1 MCWEVEAMLIFPVR
15 HHSPTAALQVRRLIR
30 QRRPRLVLVEG
41 PADAT
46 PLIPLLLDRATAPP
60 VAVYAYRTGGG
71 DVRAAFWPF
80 CDYSPELAALKA
92 GAEVGAQLA
101 FCDLPAAMTLAASR
115 SEAEGESDYGR
126 FAAGLAEAAGY
137 DSFESFWETAFEQET
152 GAGAPEGYIEVMN
165 TFGAQARVLS
175 DRGDDHDDI
184 RERHMA
190 AVALNSGFAPEEILI
205 VCGAAHA
212 QRIAAALTDGTAAP
226 ATLETAT
233 VEVVMV
239 PYSFP
244 RLSEQSGYGAGNRAP
259 WFYQRVWG
267 LKGDYHAAVRETLA
281 ALAARLRK
289 QGQSASLAQTID
301 AYNLART
308 LAHMREK
315 PAPGVDEVVQAAT
328 ACFGQGR
335 TTMVIDALKHVLIG
349 ETVGRVTHKVGKTPL
364 QTEFYAEAN
373 RLRLPILDTPQQIL
387 VHLPVPAEAEQSVFL
402 HRLGVASIPFARE
415 IESGLGGRGRDAS
428 GGPLEQ
434 LSRVREKWELQW
446 RPQTDAELVERTAL
460 GNTLAEVCG
469 RVLNQRLA
477 QAPHI
482 DTGAEILLQ
491 MALCEITAGF
501 DQALEQCETLAADSA
516 SFVALARATYYL
528 NGLLNYGSARRLPVE
543 RLTAL
548 AERLFARAVLHL
560 PAAAICGDE
569 AAQEADGALKSLYE
583 LVARGAADAGLFWE
597 AVETVSHMEQAHPAL
612 RGLALVLLELGGRLA
627 SGALAGRI
635 RYWLSATAEAPDN
648 ARLVSG
654 LFSLHRSTLVRN
666 RTLIGAVTEFLTDL
680 ELEQLTPLLPVLRRN
695 LGNLTAAERAYLA
708 ETLEAVL
715 GLGGG
720 EASRTLK
727 LSALDEELLREADR
741 AVTNTLA
748 DWRVRY
754 GIG

>member
-1 MCWEVEAMLIFPVR
+1 MLIFPVR

-46 PLIPLLLDRATAPP
+46 PLIPLLLDRSTAPP
-60 VAVYAYRTGGG
+60 VAIYAYRTGGG
-71 DVRAAFWPF
+71 EVRAAFWPF
-80 CDYSPELAALKA
+80 CDYSPEYAALKA
-92 GAEVGAQLA
+92 GQEVGAQLA
-101 FCDLPAAMTLAASR
+101 FCDLPAAMTLAAAR
-115 SEAEGESDYGR
+115 REAEGESDYGR
-126 FAAGLAEAAGY
+126 FAAGLAKAAGY
-137 DSFESFWETAFEQET
+137 DSFEEFWETAFEQESGT
-152 GAGAPEGYIEVMN
+152 GTPEGYIEVMGA
-165 TFGAQARVLS
+165 FGAHARTLS
-175 DRGDDHDDI
+175 ADGGAGGDHDDI

-190 AVALNSGFAPEEILI
+190 AVALNSGFAPAEILI

-212 QRIAAALTDGTAAP
+212 EKIASALTDGTAAP
-226 ATLETAT
+226 ATLEAAT

-259 WFYQRVWG
+259 WFYQRVWA
-267 LKGDYHAAVRETLA
+267 LKGDYHAAARETLA
-281 ALAARLRK
+281 ALAGRLRK

-301 AYNLART
+301 AYNLTRT

-315 PAPGVDEVVQAAT
+315 PAPGVDEVAEAAT

-335 TTMVIDALKHVLIG
+335 GALVAEALRHVLIG
-349 ETVGRVTHKVGKTPL
+349 EAVGRVTHKVGKTPL

-387 VHLPVPAEAEQSVFL
+387 IHLPVPAEAEQSVFL

-415 IESGLGGRGRDAS
+415 VESGLGGRGRDAA

-460 GNTLAEVCG
+460 GNTLREVCG
-469 RVLNQRLA
+469 RVLNRRLA

-482 DTGAEILLQ
+482 DTGAEVLLQ
-491 MALCEITAGF
+491 MALCEVTAGF

-516 SFVALARATYYL
+516 SFAALARATYYL

-543 RLTAL
+543 RLGAL
-548 AERLFARAVLHL
+548 AERLFARAILHL

-569 AAQEADGALKSLYE
+569 AAQEADSALKSLYE
-583 LVARGAADAGLFWE
+583 LVSRGAADAGLFWE
-597 AVETVSHMEQAHPAL
+597 AVETVSRMEQAHPAL
-612 RGLALVLLELGGRLA
+612 RGLALVLLELGGKLA
-627 SGALAGRI
+627 PGALTGRI

-727 LSALDEELLREADR
+727 LTAIEEELLREADR
-741 AVTNTLA
+741 AVTQTLA

>member
-1 MCWEVEAMLIFPVR
+1 MLIFPVR
-15 HHSPTAALQVRRLIR
+15 HHSPTAALQVRTLIR
-30 QRRPRLVLVEG
+30 KRRPRLVLVEG

-46 PLIPLLLDRATAPP
+46 PLIPLLLDRSTAPP
-60 VAVYAYRTGGG
+60 VAVYAYRTGAAE
-71 DVRAAFWPF
+71 VRAAFWPF
-80 CDYSPELAALKA
+80 CDYSPEYAALQA
-92 GAEVGAQLA
+92 GQEVGAQLA
-101 FCDLPAAMTLAASR
+101 FCDLPAAMTLAAGR
-115 SEAEGESDYGR
+115 EEAGGSEYGR

-137 DSFESFWETAFEQET
+137 DSFEEFWETAFEQE
-152 GAGAPEGYIEVMN
+152 AGQGTPEGYIEVLGD
-165 TFGAQARVLS
+165 FGTKARALS
-175 DRGDDHDDI
+175 AGDEHNDL

-190 AVALNSGFAPEEILI
+190 ATALNSGVAPAEIAI

-212 QRIAAALTDGTAAP
+212 EKIAAAVTGGSAAF
-226 ATLETAT
+226 AALETAT
-233 VEVVMV
+233 VEVVLV

-259 WFYQRVWG
+259 WFYQRVWE
-267 LKGDYHAAVRETLA
+267 LKGDYRAATRATLA
-281 ALAARLRK
+281 ALAGRLRK
-289 QGQSASLAQTID
+289 QGHQASLAQTID

-315 PAPGVDEVVQAAT
+315 PAPGVDEVTEAAT

-335 TTMVIDALKHVLIG
+335 TTLVTDALRHVLIG

-387 VHLPVPAEAEQSVFL
+387 VHLPVAAEAEQSAFL

-415 IESGLGGRGRDAS
+415 IESGLGGRGRDAA

-446 RPQTDAELVERTAL
+446 RPETDAELVERTAL

-477 QAPHI
+477 EAPHI
-482 DTGAEILLQ
+482 DTGAEVLLK
-491 MALCEITAGF
+491 MALCEVTAGF
-501 DQALEQCETLAADSA
+501 DQALEQCEALAADSA
-516 SFVALARATYYL
+516 SFTALARAAYYL
-528 NGLLNYGSARRLPVE
+528 DGLISYGSARRLPAE

-569 AAQEADGALKSLYE
+569 AAQEADGALKSLYD
-583 LVARGAADAGLFWE
+583 LVARGAAAADVFWE
-597 AVETVSHMEQAHPAL
+597 SVETVSRMVPAHPAL
-612 RGLALVLLELGGRLA
+612 RGLCLVLLELGGRLA
-627 SGALAGRI
+627 PGALAAQI

-648 ARLVSG
+648 ARLVAG

-666 RTLIGAVTEFLTDL
+666 RTLIGAVTEFLSDL
-680 ELEQLTPLLPVLRRN
+680 SMEQLVPLLPVLRRN
-695 LGNLTAAERAYLA
+695 LGNLTAAERTYLA

-720 EASRTLK
+720 EASRTLR
-727 LSALDEELLREADR
+727 LSAIEEELLREADR
-741 AVTNTLA
+741 AAAHTLA
-748 DWRVRY
+748 EWRARY